1 LATARGF
8 GFRFVPDLAE
18 TTRAGRKIARTSEGD
33 AVVSVSAVRGR
44 EVICAAARGKMLR
57 FALDEVPEL
66 SGPGK
71 GVYLMRPG
79 GEDDRIVGA
88 LAPAK
93 GATLVVASAEG
104 GERKLAIDDVPAGR
118 RAGKGLKVVKRGR
131 IASIRE
137 E

>member
-1 LATARGF
+1 
-8 GFRFVPDLAE
+8 
-18 TTRAGRKIARTSEGD
+18 
-33 AVVSVSAVRGR
+33 
-44 EVICAAARGKMLR
+44 MLR
-57 FALDEVPEL
+57 FALDEVAEL

-79 GEDDRIVGA
+79 GDDDRIVGA

-93 GATLVVASAEG
+93 GTALVVTIVEG
-104 GERKLAIDDVPAGR
+104 GERKLAINDIPVGR

-131 IASIRE
+131 IAAIRE

>member
-1 LATARGF
+1 A
-8 GFRFVPDLAE
+8 DLAE

-79 GEDDRIVGA
+79 DEDDRIVGA

-93 GATLVVASAEG
+93 GATVIVTTGEG
-104 GERKLAIDDVPAGR
+104 AERKLALEDVPEGK
-118 RAGKGLKVVKRGR
+118 RAGKGLKVVRRGQ
-131 IASIRE
+131 IAGIGAE
-137 E
+137 

>member
-1 LATARGF
+1 
-8 GFRFVPDLAE
+8 
-18 TTRAGRKIARTSEGD
+18 
-33 AVVSVSAVRGR
+33 
-44 EVICAAARGKMLR
+44 
-57 FALDEVPEL
+57 
-66 SGPGK
+66 
-71 GVYLMRPG
+71 MRPG

>member
-1 LATARGF
+1 
-8 GFRFVPDLAE
+8 
-18 TTRAGRKIARTSEGD
+18 
-33 AVVSVSAVRGR
+33 VVSVSAVRGP
-44 EVICAAARGKMLR
+44 EVVCAAAGGKMLR

-79 GEDDRIVGA
+79 ADDDRIVGA

-93 GATLVVASAEG
+93 GATLIVASAEG
-104 GERKLAIDDVPAGR
+104 GERKVVVEDVPAGR

-131 IASIRE
+131 IAAIRE